1 MAPEKTDGILTL
13 MEGLKYK
20 VFPVP
25 NRMRE
30 ERVAGSMWIG
40 FWAQELM
47 GHGQED
53 LSEFIFGDLSSF
65 GELEK
70 R

>member
-13 MEGLKYK
+13 MEGLKYE

-30 ERVAGSMWIG
+30 ERVAGSM
-40 FWAQELM
+40 
-47 GHGQED
+47 
-53 LSEFIFGDLSSF
+53 
-65 GELEK
+65 
-70 R
+70 